1 MAITPFAPNMSFM
14 QGINQAKSDRMA
26 LEGQK
31 LNLDAAKQQQTDM
44 QEASNALRD
53 YYKTGNQESLIN
65 ATLKSPQ
72 LAQQVLTAS
81 GLDDKR
87 KQQSAAQDLAEMWQL
102 SSNPEAFKA
111 KGLQRVDAIMQ
122 RGGNPTDTINLLM
135 AYDKDPEQARQIMRS
150 VGAGLESAGFSTG
163 IFGGTDNQTPSSQ
176 KEFEYYQ
183 ALQQRNPEAAKEF
196 ARAKGYIET
205 GREASQTPQERN
217 IATYKRMVASGD
229 PDAENFGISSGLLSK
244 EGRQLDAATTKAL
257 QDSMTESESNS
268 ANVYKYVDLAERFK
282 ASDIAGG
289 ILGSGGSWREAA
301 KAALGTQDEVTKLTS
316 EWQKIRSGE
325 AIASLPQGPATDAD
339 IRLALK
345 PLPENA
351 NSEYMDKYL
360 RGLAKMAAYKA
371 EYNQAKADF
380 ISENGS
386 LRAKD
391 GTNFGKAW
399 STKRKDVL
407 DKIAADERFTPRKLT
422 KEEFV
427 ISEDVQNT
435 TPQGA
440 KAIGRFTVEVE
451 N

>member
-1 MAITPFAPNMSFM
+1 MATYFDKILPGA
-14 QGINQAKSDRMA
+14 QGLLGLKAQKMEMA
-26 LEGQK
+26 DYEAQK
-31 LNLDAAKQQQTDM
+31 NDL
-44 QEASNALRD
+44 QEASNYLRD
-53 YYKTGNQESLIN
+53 YYKSGNQESLIN
-65 ATLKSPQ
+65 ATLKNPQ
-72 LAQQVLTAS
+72 LASQVLTAS

-87 KQQSAAQDLAEMWQL
+87 KQQSAAQDLAELWQL
-102 SSNPEAFKA
+102 SGNPEAFKA
-111 KGLQRVDAIMQ
+111 RALQRAESIMQ
-122 RGGNPTDTINLLM
+122 RGGNPSDTINLM
-135 AYDKDPEQARQIMRS
+135 MTYDKDPEQAKQLMRS
-150 VGAGLESAGFSTG
+150 IGAGLESVGYQTG
-163 IFGGTDNQTPSSQ
+163 IFGNTDDQSPSSQ

-183 ALQQRNPEAAKEF
+183 QLKQKDPQAAELY
-196 ARAKGYIET
+196 ARGKGYIET

-217 IATYKRMVASGD
+217 ITTYKRMVASGD

-257 QDSMTESESNS
+257 QDSMTESEANS

-351 NSEYMDKYL
+351 NAEYMDKYL

-407 DKIAADERFTPRKLT
+407 DRIAQDERFTPRKLDVN
-422 KEEFV
+422 EFTGRG
-427 ISEDVQNT
+427 SEQSGEQQAVQD
-435 TPQGA
+435 GE
-440 KAIGRFTVEVE
+440 FTIREVKR
-451 N
+451 

>member
-1 MAITPFAPNMSFM
+1 MAIKAFSPNTSFM
-14 QGINQAKSDRMA
+14 QGINQLKSDDMA
-26 LEGQK
+26 LEAQK
-31 LNLDAAKQQQTDM
+31 LKLDDYKQQQADT

-65 ATLKSPQ
+65 ATMKSPQ
-72 LAQQVLTAS
+72 LAQQVLAAS

-87 KQQSAAQDLAEMWQL
+87 KQQQAASDLAELWQL
-102 SSNPEAFKA
+102 RQDPQAFQER
-111 KGLQRVDAIMQ
+111 GLQRVESILARKGYPQ
-122 RGGNPTDTINLLM
+122 DTINLM
-135 AYDKDPEQARQIMRS
+135 MTQAKDPAKAEQIMR
-150 VGAGLESAGFSTG
+150 VLGAGLESAGYQTG
-163 IFGGTDNQTPSSQ
+163 IFTETDNKTPSSQ

-217 IATYKRMVASGD
+217 VTTYKRMIASGD

-257 QDSMTESESNS
+257 QDSMTESETNS

-351 NSEYMDKYL
+351 NAEYMDKYL
-360 RGLAKMAAYKA
+360 RGLAKMAAYKS

-391 GTNFGKAW
+391 GTNFGKVWA
-399 STKRKDVL
+399 TKRKDVL
-407 DKIAADERFTPRKLT
+407 DRIAVDERFTPRKLT
-422 KEEFV
+422 KDEFV
-427 ISEDVQNT
+427 ISEDVQAT

>member
-1 MAITPFAPNMSFM
+1 MATYFDKILPGA
-14 QGINQAKSDRMA
+14 QGLLGLKAQKMEMA
-26 LEGQK
+26 DYEAQK
-31 LNLDAAKQQQTDM
+31 NDL
-44 QEASNALRD
+44 QEASNYLRD
-53 YYKTGNQESLIN
+53 YYKNGNQESLIN
-65 ATLKSPQ
+65 ATLKNPQ
-72 LAQQVLTAS
+72 LASQVLTAS

-87 KQQSAAQDLAEMWQL
+87 KQQAAAQDLAELWQL
-102 SSNPEAFKA
+102 SGNPEAFKA
-111 KGLQRVDAIMQ
+111 RALQRAESIMQ
-122 RGGNPTDTINLLM
+122 RGGNPSDTINLM
-135 AYDKDPEQARQIMRS
+135 MTYDKDPEQAKQLMRS
-150 VGAGLESAGFSTG
+150 IGAGLESVGYQTG
-163 IFGGTDNQTPSSQ
+163 IFGDSSADTPLSQ
-176 KEFEYYQ
+176 QEFKYYQ
-183 ALQQRNPEAAKEF
+183 QLKQTDPQAAQEY
-196 ARAKGYIET
+196 AMGRGYVQS
-205 GREASQTPQERN
+205 GREASITPQVQN
-217 IATYKRMVASGD
+217 LKTYKEMVAKGD

-282 ASDIAGG
+282 SSDIAGG

-325 AIASLPQGPATDAD
+325 AISSLPQGPATDAD

-351 NSEYMDKYL
+351 NAEYMDKYL

-391 GTNFGKAW
+391 GTNFGRAW

-407 DKIAADERFTPRKLT
+407 DRIAADERFTPRKLT
-422 KEEFV
+422 KDEFV
-427 ISEDVQNT
+427 ISEDVQTT